1 MGHFVASL
9 LLCQSKEN
17 EKMKEVKS
25 SCLIGRFVER

>member
-17 EKMKEVKS
+17 EKMKVKS
-25 SCLIGRFVER
+25 RYLIGRFVER